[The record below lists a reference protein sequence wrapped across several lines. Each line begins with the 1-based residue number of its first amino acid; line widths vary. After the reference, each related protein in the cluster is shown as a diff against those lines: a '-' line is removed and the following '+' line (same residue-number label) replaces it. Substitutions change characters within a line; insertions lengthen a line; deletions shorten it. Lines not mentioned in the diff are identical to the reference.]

1 MDQTLYLGIDGG
13 GSTCRARLADADG
26 RVLGEGRAGAANT
39 LLGVENAFVE
49 IETATR
55 AALSDAGL
63 PLETMGRLHAGLGLA
78 GLSLERDLRSVRAHV
93 HPFATATVRSDA
105 HIACLGAFAGAD
117 GAILIVGTGT
127 CGCAILQGRETTVGG
142 WGFAVGDQGSG
153 AALGRAAVRRAILA
167 HDGVIPA
174 TALTAAVMAGFG
186 DSPEQAVLWAQTAK
200 PKDYAAFAPEVIET
214 AASGDVVARE
224 ILQHAVKELSRFVRA
239 LIGRGAPKV
248 ALVGG
253 LAGPIAPWLPDDIS
267 AFLTKPLGD
276 ALDGALL
283 LARRHAGAAAEVRT

>member
-13 GSTCRARLADADG
+13 GSTCRARVAGADG

-39 LLGVENAFVE
+39 LLGVDNAFAE
-49 IETATR
+49 IETATQ
-55 AALSDAGL
+55 AALSAAGL
-63 PLETMGRLHAGLGLA
+63 PPETIGALHAGLGLA
-78 GLSLERDLRSVRAHV
+78 GLSLDRDLQRVRAHA
-93 HPFATATVRSDA
+93 HPFATVIVRSDA

-127 CGCAILQGRETTVGG
+127 CGCAILADKEMTVGG
-142 WGFAVGDQGSG
+142 WGFNVGDQGSG
-153 AALGRAAVRRAILA
+153 AAIGRAAVRRALLA

-174 TALTAAVMAGFG
+174 TALTASVMAGFH
-186 DSPEQAVLWAQTAK
+186 DSPERAVVWAQSAK

-214 AASGDVVARE
+214 AAGGDVVARE
-224 ILQHAVKELSRFVRA
+224 ILQHAVKDLSRFVRA

-253 LAGPIAPWLPDDIS
+253 LAGPIAPWLSEDIVG
-267 AFLTKPLGD
+267 FLTRPLGD

-283 LARRHAGAAAEVRT
+283 LARRHAGAAEGVGT